1 MRDWTYRDLA
11 RGSAR
16 FANVL
21 RALGVGRGDRVFSF
35 LGRVPE
41 LYLAALGTLKN
52 TSVFCPMFS
61 QFGPEPV
68 EQRLRRGDGRV
79 LVTTVALY
87 EKRIAALLDRL
98 PVAAARSAHRRRR
111 RHQRRRSGRS
121 PG

>member
-1 MRDWTYRDLA
+1 M
-11 RGSAR
+11 
-16 FANVL
+16 
-21 RALGVGRGDRVFSF
+21 FSF

-52 TSVFCPMFS
+52 ASVFCPLFS

-68 EQRLRRGDGRV
+68 EQRLRRGDARV

-87 EKRIAALLDRL
+87 EKRIAALLNRL
-98 PVAAARSAHRRRR
+98 PSLRHVLLVDADDDISDVDPIAPAADGRRQRSLRDSADR
-111 RHQRRRSGRS
+111 